1 MQWPVLK
8 QVEVTATIT
17 DDTLILDIHLEVA
30 QFNLQIEELTKEIG
44 ENSDALTETRAQRNN
59 ESHANAATES
69 TTQAGPDA
77 LELVIEQLSQFY
89 KTSAKATVEM
99 TQYAPDS
106 AYKAAQGKW
115 TEIEG
120 MCLSS
125 SRTSSEPSKRRMLRK
140 RAAQEAFVLAER
152 NYEATLSTT
161 STAPLKKGV
170 PDHEVRHP
178 LQERS
183 RG

>member
-1 MQWPVLK
+1 MRWPVLK

-17 DDTLILDIHLEVA
+17 DDTLILDVHLEVG

-44 ENSDALTETRAQRNN
+44 EKSDALTETRAQRNN
-59 ESHANAATES
+59 ESLANAATVS
-69 TTQAGPDA
+69 TTQEGLDA
-77 LELVIEQLSQFY
+77 LEFVIEQLSQFY

-106 AYKAAQGKW
+106 AYKDAQEEW
-115 TEIEG
+115 TEIMLSVIQLDFERTTQETHAAEEG
-120 MCLSS
+120 SARS
-125 SRTSSEPSKRRMLRK
+125 
-140 RAAQEAFVLAER
+140 FILAER
-152 NYEATLSTT
+152 NYEATISTT
-161 STAPLKKGV
+161 STAPLGKGV

-178 LQERS
+178 VQERS